1 MALAPHDFD
10 SHRRDGFRAAIAVVV
25 LAFLVLLLSAL
36 TAGSHAA
43 EVGDPRAGLAYA
55 QRTCSECHAVLGNQD
70 TSPVAKATPFKVV
83 ANTPGMT
90 GTAIAVWL
98 RTPHPTMPNLIVAN
112 ADMED
117 LVAFILELRV
127 KK

>member
-1 MALAPHDFD
+1 MAIAPHDFD
-10 SHRRDGFRAAIAVVV
+10 SHPRDGFRAAVVVVV
-25 LAFLVLLLSAL
+25 LAFVALLLSAL
-36 TAGSHAA
+36 AGAGNAA

-55 QRTCSECHAVLGNQD
+55 QRVCSECHGVLANQSQ
-70 TSPVAKATPFKVV
+70 SPVAKATPFKVV

-112 ADMED
+112 PDMEN
-117 LVAFILELRV
+117 LVAYILDLRD